1 MHTIE
6 NGFLSVGLFQKGAE
20 LRSVVDKHNKYEW
33 MWQADERYWA
43 KSSPILFPIVGAL
56 KEGRFIHAGQIYHLP
71 RHGFARD
78 IDFDIVETTAT
89 RIVFALNANDNTEHC
104 FPFHFSLKL
113 TYELKENMLEVSYC
127 VCNLGQDLLYFSL
140 GAHPAFN
147 FSYNQADN
155 STAYLEFPADDIL
168 ERYHLHDN
176 LLSTSFDCIELENHQ
191 LFPDRDTFKEDAW
204 ILKNLNSN
212 AVIIRSN
219 NRQLRFAYEGFSYF
233 GIWSVPESS
242 FICLEPW
249 QGLPDHVNHNLL
261 FSEKE
266 GIVKLNGNSDWH
278 AKWSITI

>member
-6 NGFLSVGLFQKGAE
+6 NRFLSVGLFQKGAE

-56 KEGRFIHAGQIYHLP
+56 KEGRFIHAGQTYHLP

-89 RIVFALNANDNTEHC
+89 RVVFALEADDNTQHC
-104 FPFHFSLKL
+104 FPFHFSLTV

-127 VCNLGQDLLYFSL
+127 VCNLGQEILHFSL

-147 FSYNQADN
+147 FSYNQLGN
-155 STAYLEFPADDIL
+155 STAYLEFPSDDIL
-168 ERYHLHDN
+168 ERYYLNNN
-176 LLSTSFDCIELENHQ
+176 LLSTSYDRIELQNHR
-191 LFPDRDTFKEDAW
+191 LFPNVDTFKKDAW

-212 AVIIRSN
+212 TVTIRSH
-219 NRQLRFAYEGFSYF
+219 NRQLRFTYEGFSYF
-233 GIWSVPESS
+233 GIWSVPGAS

-249 QGLPDHVNHNLL
+249 QGLPDHENHNLL

-266 GIVKLNGNSDWH
+266 GIVKINGNSDWH
-278 AKWSITI
+278 AKWSITV